1 MKVSTDQL
9 HGAAQTLGSVD
20 RALSQR
26 GDLGVGARD
35 LGSPDLATAV
45 ADFCQKAGNLST
57 LFSASIGAA
66 AATAHSAAD
75 KYGQTEMVN
84 AGNFHGRP

>member
-1 MKVSTDQL
+1 MPHRRS
-9 HGAAQTLGSVD
+9 GASIAHCPSAEISASAPVTSD
-20 RALSQR
+20 RR
-26 GDLGVGARD
+26 
-35 LGSPDLATAV
+35 
-45 ADFCQKAGNLST
+45 KAGNLST